1 MGGAAPEVNIIGIV
15 GWKNSGKTTL
25 ASALIRELSSR
36 GLRVNSIKH
45 AHHGVDVDQPGTDSY
60 QHREAGAQEVL
71 LAGGQRFAIMHE
83 LRGAAEPTMD
93 ELLARLGPCDWV
105 VVEGFKFHSH
115 PKIEVHRQA
124 SERAPLYPQD
134 DSIIAV
140 AADYTPDFS
149 GPFFDANDVAGI
161 ADFVLALEEASV
173 NKRRTGDA

>member
-1 MGGAAPEVNIIGIV
+1 MNVIGIV

-25 ASALIRELSSR
+25 AGALIRELSSR
-36 GLRVNSIKH
+36 GRRVNSIKH

-60 QHREAGAQEVL
+60 QHREAGAQEVI

-105 VVEGFKFHSH
+105 VVEGFKSHAH

-149 GPFFDANDVAGI
+149 GPVFDANDVAGI
-161 ADFVLALEEASV
+161 ADFVLALEEPSV

>member
-1 MGGAAPEVNIIGIV
+1 MNVIGIV
-15 GWKNSGKTTL
+15 GWKNAGKTTL

-60 QHREAGAQEVL
+60 QHREAGAQEVI

-83 LRGAAEPTMD
+83 LRGATEPTMD

-105 VVEGFKFHSH
+105 VVEGFKHHSH

-140 AADYTPDFS
+140 AADYTPEFS
-149 GPFFDANDVAGI
+149 GPVFDANDVAAI
-161 ADFVLALEEASV
+161 ADFVLGLEAASV

>member
-1 MGGAAPEVNIIGIV
+1 MNVIGIV

-60 QHREAGAQEVL
+60 QHREAGAEEVI

-105 VVEGFKFHSH
+105 VVEGFKSH
-115 PKIEVHRQA
+115 THRKIEVHRQA

-149 GPFFDANDVAGI
+149 GPVFDANDVAGI
-161 ADFVLALEEASV
+161 ADFVLGLEAPSV

>member
-1 MGGAAPEVNIIGIV
+1 MNVIGIV

-25 ASALIRELSSR
+25 ASALIRELNAR

-60 QHREAGAQEVL
+60 QHREAGAQEVI

-105 VVEGFKFHSH
+105 VVEGFKSHSH

-124 SERAPLYPQD
+124 SERPPLYPQD
-134 DSIIAV
+134 ESIIAV
-140 AADYTPDFS
+140 AADYTPEFP
-149 GPFFDANDVAGI
+149 GPVFDANDVAGI
-161 ADFVLALEEASV
+161 ADFVQGLETPSV